1 MLTTWKRG
9 FCGPEKGSFV
19 LKLQREQACQV
30 LCLFY
35 LNASISRSN
44 LPHLWL
50 LHQTASQLLWGWW
63 PKCPHLQGLTTPD
76 HKMLLCEGFPGSSQ
90 WFEFDLMSLCLGRD
104 LRGHTGSVHPAA
116 EKTPQDRGASISD
129 KSICF
134 ESEQYFRWF
143 PSHLKY
149 LQIYNCKC
157 FSQFRTLKCR
167 ATVLLYNSF
176 LE

>member
-1 MLTTWKRG
+1 MWSATWDIETLVLTTWKIG

-76 HKMLLCEGFPGSSQ
+76 HKRLLCEGFPGSSQ

-116 EKTPQDRGASISD
+116 EKTPQDRGASTSD
-129 KSICF
+129 KSIF
-134 ESEQYFRWF
+134 WKWATLDQWF
-143 PSHLKY
+143 PPIWNIYKY
-149 LQIYNCKC
+149 TTASVFL
-157 FSQFRTLKCR
+157 SFRL
-167 ATVLLYNSF
+167 
-176 LE
+176 